1 VSPHVDVVVVGAGM
15 AGLVCAHRL
24 RQRGVE
30 VLVLEAGAEPG
41 GRTAGTTVDGATVDL
56 GGQFIGPGQ
65 DRVYALAA
73 EFGVATFPTYTAGAH
88 LLETG
93 TGLPR
98 RFRGMVPKLD
108 PLTLLDVGQAQYRL
122 DRLARAI
129 DPDRPWHGP
138 NAATLDGQTL
148 RSWIDRTARTRAGR
162 RFLVLACQAIWSC
175 EPSELSLLHALF
187 YIRSAGNLA
196 ALTDFEGG
204 AQQDRLEGGAYG
216 LAGRLAASLGTALR
230 LNAPVRRVEHDDAGV
245 TVTVDGTG
253 WRAGYAVVAVAP
265 PLAARITY
273 DPPLPAARV
282 NLLQRLPMG
291 SVLKCVATYPEPFWR
306 SAGLSGAA
314 ISLSGPIALTADSS
328 PRSGDRGVLVAFVN
342 GATARDLAT
351 TPRPTGGPR
360 CSTRWAGC
368 SAHRP
373 ANPWPS
379 SSGTG
384 TPNRSRAARTRRCSH
399 PVPGPSWGPPSVLPS
414 VEFTGRARRP
424 HPAGTA
430 TSRARSAR
438 ARPRRTRSPR
448 SCVPSSR
455 GDPGAR
461 QAAAA
466 PHWSQRRRR
475 GRPANGEA
483 VMFAW
488 WRRWRKS
495 VKRRK
500 AAARRKSGRRDRRFG
515 WDPRYGDPS
524 DGDL

>member
-1 VSPHVDVVVVGAGM
+1 MSPHVDVVVVGAGM

-73 EFGVATFPTYTAGAH
+73 EFGVATFPTYKAGAH

-122 DRLARAI
+122 ARLARTI

-162 RFLVLACQAIWSC
+162 RFLVLACRAIWSC

-253 WRAGYAVVAVAP
+253 WRARNAVVAVAP

-273 DPPLPAARV
+273 DPPLPAARD

-291 SVLKCVATYPEPFWR
+291 SVLKCVATYREPFWR

-351 TPRPTGGPR
+351 HTPADRRTTLLDALAWLFGPPAR
-360 CSTRWAGC
+360 EPVAFVERDWNAEPFTRGAYSAVFPPGAWTQLGPALRAPVGRVHWAG
-368 SAHRP
+368 
-373 ANPWPS
+373 
-379 SSGTG
+379 TE
-384 TPNRSRAARTRRCSH
+384 T
-399 PVPGPSWGPPSVLPS
+399 
-414 VEFTGRARRP
+414 
-424 HPAGTA
+424 
-430 TSRARSAR
+430 
-438 ARPRRTRSPR
+438 SPR
-448 SCVPSSR
+448 WY
-455 GDPGAR
+455 GYIEGAVR
-461 QAAAA
+461 SGETAAD
-466 PHWSQRRRR
+466 
-475 GRPANGEA
+475 A
-483 VMFAW
+483 VAQEL
-488 WRRWRKS
+488 R
-495 VKRRK
+495 
-500 AAARRKSGRRDRRFG
+500 A
-515 WDPRYGDPS
+515 
-524 DGDL
+524 